1 MQVLVTNSCANDVTA
16 SKQTAASTEAINNK
30 KFMPSYKVL
39 FRRSGRKKIISFIF
53 TNFSLLKYLYTST
66 YDFFSDGELLLPS
79 LPASVAPF
87 LEALQTSESNNLNS
101 YEEVKPT
108 YGPQV
113 K

>member
-1 MQVLVTNSCANDVTA
+1 M
-16 SKQTAASTEAINNK
+16 
-30 KFMPSYKVL
+30 
-39 FRRSGRKKIISFIF
+39 SFIF
-53 TNFSLLKYLYTST
+53 TSFFTIKILYT

>member
-1 MQVLVTNSCANDVTA
+1 MQVLVSNSRANDVSA

-39 FRRSGRKKIISFIF
+39 FRRSGKKKFISFIF

-66 YDFFSDGELLLPS
+66 YNFFPDGELLLPS

>member
-1 MQVLVTNSCANDVTA
+1 MLVSQSFANDLSA
-16 SKQTAASTEAINNK
+16 NKQTAATEAINNK

-39 FRRSGRKKIISFIF
+39 FRR
-53 TNFSLLKYLYTST
+53 
-66 YDFFSDGELLLPS
+66 SDGELLLPS

-87 LEALQTSESNNLNS
+87 LEALQTSESNNLNN

-113 K
+113 RNYASKK

>member
-1 MQVLVTNSCANDVTA
+1 MLVSQSCANDLSA
-16 SKQTAASTEAINNK
+16 NKQTTATEAINNK

-39 FRRSGRKKIISFIF
+39 FRR
-53 TNFSLLKYLYTST
+53 
-66 YDFFSDGELLLPS
+66 SDGELLLPS

-87 LEALQTSESNNLNS
+87 LEALQTSESNNLNN

-113 K
+113 RNHAFKK

>member
-1 MQVLVTNSCANDVTA
+1 MQVLVSNSCANDVSA

-39 FRRSGRKKIISFIF
+39 FRRSGKKKFISFIF
-53 TNFSLLKYLYTST
+53 TSLFYKNVFIHT
-66 YDFFSDGELLLPS
+66 YDFFPDGELLLPS

-87 LEALQTSESNNLNS
+87 LEALQTSESNNLNA